1 MWPDLAKFRRFRSTS
16 GTGNFEWSPL
26 PFYCGSEIDLHQN
39 FHFLSPSLSPP
50 TFTYEGATITPS
62 TKLKVWTRRMSV
74 GRNVSWTNPDESRI
88 LANLG
93 RLNRKMS
100 YYDILHVALLPQKP
114 KGWLNSQD
122 MEHLSTWRWSLT
134 SVVFWAEVVAQLVE
148 QLLPEPEVRSSNP
161 DIDKVILNIVYCIEK
176 TKNRKGS
183 WEWSIYK

>member
-1 MWPDLAKFRRFRSTS
+1 MEPSSLLLRQWNRLAPKF
-16 GTGNFEWSPL
+16 
-26 PFYCGSEIDLHQN
+26 
-39 FHFLSPSLSPP
+39 SLSLSLSLS
-50 TFTYEGATITPS
+50 TYFHLRRSNNYSIY
-62 TKLKVWTRRMSV
+62 KVESLNEADV
-74 GRNVSWTNPDESRI
+74 SGRNVSWTNPDESRI